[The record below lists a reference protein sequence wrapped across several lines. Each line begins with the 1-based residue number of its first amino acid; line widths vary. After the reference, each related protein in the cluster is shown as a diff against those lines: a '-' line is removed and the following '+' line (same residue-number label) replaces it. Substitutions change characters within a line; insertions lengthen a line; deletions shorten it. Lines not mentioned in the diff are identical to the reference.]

1 MIARHE
7 IYEVYKIYDIAREYG
22 SAWFQELAPLFKSAS
37 APAWYEIHAI
47 YEIHARH
54 EIIIGLFCKRALLK
68 RRYSAKENYIFKE
81 PTNRSHP
88 IGVLRALDT
97 YDSTSWQIYKIYD
110 IAGMW

>member
-47 YEIHARH
+47 YEIHAQNVSQD
-54 EIIIGLFCKRALLK
+54 LK
-68 RRYSAKENYIFKE
+68 STTLMIVHHDKYIK
-81 PTNRSHP
+81 
-88 IGVLRALDT
+88 
-97 YDSTSWQIYKIYD
+97 
-110 IAGMW
+110 